1 MLVLAEI
8 RTLAAGKLIRAG
20 EGVARRV
27 LTGPASKEAI
37 TREMPSRI
45 VTGSLHG
52 FPALAGASPRR
63 VR

>member
-1 MLVLAEI
+1 MLVLSEI

-37 TREMPSRI
+37 TKPAHGECVEDGEGTRE
-45 VTGSLHG
+45 L
-52 FPALAGASPRR
+52 GASIGTA
-63 VR
+63 